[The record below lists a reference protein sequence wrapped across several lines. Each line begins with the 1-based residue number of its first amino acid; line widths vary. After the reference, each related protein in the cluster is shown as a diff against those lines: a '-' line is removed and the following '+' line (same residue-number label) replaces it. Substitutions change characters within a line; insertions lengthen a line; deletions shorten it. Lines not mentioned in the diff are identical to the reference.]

1 MFSISHGLL
10 YVNRLKIPIILTS
23 NGYLIDHHF
32 NKTLKNNIFLLSK
45 QDLFPQIPEE
55 QYNALHATTINMI
68 RQEHSIANFR
78 KEIKYISQ
86 SNHLPFANMY
96 KLHNFKLHCRP
107 EMLNE
112 KYLIGCIIKYE

>member
-23 NGYLIDHHF
+23 NKYLIDTHF
-32 NKTLKNNIFLLSK
+32 SKTLKNNIFLLSK
-45 QDLFPQIPEE
+45 QDLFPQINEE
-55 QYNALHATTINMI
+55 DYNIMHESTIKLLSPQY
-68 RQEHSIANFR
+68 SIIHFK
-78 KEIKYISQ
+78 KEINYISQ
-86 SNHLPFANMY
+86 SPYLPFTNMY
-96 KLHNFKLHCRP
+96 KIHNFKLHCRP